1 MDFTSVVAI
10 ATFLAFAQKVV
21 RDQVSYCVNRSKYAI
36 LLGHAGFALEKGFSA
51 PSREQRLLSDL
62 RLESRLEKKE
72 SHEAEI
78 KNTHSNG
85 KTSQSDWLW

>member
-21 RDQVSYCVNRSKYAI
+21 RGQVSYCVNRSKCAI

-51 PSREQRLLSDL
+51 PRMEHRLLFEFEVEEPH
-62 RLESRLEKKE
+62 LERKS
-72 SHEAEI
+72 
-78 KNTHSNG
+78 
-85 KTSQSDWLW
+85 

>member
-1 MDFTSVVAI
+1 MI
-10 ATFLAFAQKVV
+10 
-21 RDQVSYCVNRSKYAI
+21 
-36 LLGHAGFALEKGFSA
+36 
-51 PSREQRLLSDL
+51 DL
-62 RLESRLEKKE
+62 RLKSPLEKKE